1 LIITLDYIIF
11 LEIKD
16 LKNFFL
22 IKFIRFIKMLFS
34 RMLGG
39 LGNQLFQ
46 TAALLN
52 YRRYNEKVIIS
63 FLGDIHI
70 PKRVNCLDSI
80 FEIPDWLYFDNSRK
94 LNVFT
99 KVFARTSAGL
109 RFGSY
114 LPLVGINDRNFNYKQ
129 SNYMRKKL
137 LFLDGYFNQNWT
149 YSHLNSLFGTL
160 KLKPIKLN
168 KKQLNLCN
176 QNVVIH
182 IRGGDFL
189 SIRNLNICKFDYYKN
204 SIEYA
209 LSKGLKNFI
218 VISEDQIYGK
228 EVIKRLK
235 QCFNNLQIS
244 ISKSDSIKNDFNIIR
259 SSKLAILSNSTF
271 SWWASFLSISKNEFL
286 VPSNFSSKEKR
297 LLLPKET
304 IIN

>member
-1 LIITLDYIIF
+1 
-11 LEIKD
+11 
-16 LKNFFL
+16 
-22 IKFIRFIKMLFS
+22 MLFS

-46 TAALLN
+46 TAALLK
-52 YRRYNEKVIIS
+52 YRRCKEKVIIS

-149 YSHLNSLFGTL
+149 YSHLNSLFKTL

-168 KKQLNLCN
+168 KKQLKLCN

-218 VISEDQIYGK
+218 VISED
-228 EVIKRLK
+228 
-235 QCFNNLQIS
+235 
-244 ISKSDSIKNDFNIIR
+244 
-259 SSKLAILSNSTF
+259 
-271 SWWASFLSISKNEFL
+271 
-286 VPSNFSSKEKR
+286 
-297 LLLPKET
+297 
-304 IIN
+304 